1 MNASTRTG
9 QGFPTAGYH
18 APAVDHYQA
27 LGVPVGSPSPVIRQ
41 AYLDAARRHHPDFHV
56 AADEATRARHA
67 RQMQVVNEAWAVLGD
82 RSARER
88 YDLSRQLP
96 VGPPTERIRP
106 DRDPETPSGKGWTP
120 RQGDDGWQRDYRSW
134 ADDDERLA
142 PDGPGGRRDRGALA
156 VVPVAL
162 FAVAVLGVFLGT
174 VLSSRSLVAAGFVA
188 GVASAVLFVML
199 PIFAMSRGRH
209 RD

>member
-1 MNASTRTG
+1 MHASTRTG
-9 QGFPTAGYH
+9 HGVPPGGYDRL
-18 APAVDHYQA
+18 AVDHYQA
-27 LGVPVGSPSPVIRQ
+27 LGVPVGSPLTVVRQ

-56 AADEATRARHA
+56 DADEATRDRHA
-67 RQMQVVNEAWAVLGD
+67 RQMQVVNQAWEVLGNAA
-82 RSARER
+82 SRER
-88 YDLSRQLP
+88 YDLSLRLP

-106 DRDPETPSGKGWTP
+106 NREPEPPAGKGWTP
-120 RQGDDGWQRDYRSW
+120 RRGDDGWQHDYRSW

-142 PDGPGGRRDRGALA
+142 PDRPGGRRERGVLA

-162 FAVAVLGVFLGT
+162 FAAGVLAIFLGM
-174 VLSSRSLVAAGFVA
+174 VLSSRPLVAAGFVA
-188 GVASAVLFVML
+188 GAASAVLFVML

>member
-1 MNASTRTG
+1 
-9 QGFPTAGYH
+9 
-18 APAVDHYQA
+18 VDHYEA
-27 LGVPVGSPSPVIRQ
+27 LGVPVGSALSVVRQ

-56 AADEATRARHA
+56 AADEPTRARHA
-67 RQMQVVNEAWAVLGD
+67 RQMQVVNQAWEVLGNAA
-82 RSARER
+82 SRER
-88 YDLSRQLP
+88 YDLSLRLP
-96 VGPPTERIRP
+96 VGPPTERIRSNREP
-106 DRDPETPSGKGWTP
+106 DPPAGKGWTP
-120 RQGDDGWQRDYRSW
+120 RRGDDGWQRDYRSW

-142 PDGPGGRRDRGALA
+142 PDGPGGRRRERGVLA

-162 FAVAVLGVFLGT
+162 FAFAVLGIFFGM
-174 VLSSRSLVAAGFVA
+174 VLSSRPLVAAGFVA